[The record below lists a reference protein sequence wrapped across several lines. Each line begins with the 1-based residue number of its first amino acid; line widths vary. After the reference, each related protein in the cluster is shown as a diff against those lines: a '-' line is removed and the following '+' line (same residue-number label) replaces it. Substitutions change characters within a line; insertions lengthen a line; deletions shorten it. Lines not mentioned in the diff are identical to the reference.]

1 VKSHL
6 QFRAEILRP
15 RTNVA
20 VLAVDGDVDVHA
32 DPRFKEFLFRVIAE
46 RPRDL
51 IVDLTRATAL
61 DCAGLGAL
69 VSAAKSAGTSSLA
82 IVCSDQAMTNV
93 FALVGLDRIVRVFGS
108 RDAALAAA
116 C

>member
-32 DPRFKEFLFRVIAE
+32 DPRFKEFLFRVI
-46 RPRDL
+46 
-51 IVDLTRATAL
+51 DLTRATAL